1 MSRRVI
7 APSPTYGPFYLISP
21 TGRTVKL
28 VGPGARALLYYHV
41 VELDFR
47 ICTHREW
54 QAARR
59 KQRKGAT

>member
-1 MSRRVI
+1 MSRRGF
-7 APSPTYGPFYLISP
+7 APNPAHGPFYLISP
-21 TGRTVKL
+21 TGGAVKL

-47 ICTHREW
+47 ICTDREW

-59 KQRKGAT
+59 KQRKGTI